1 MKRLHGSAD
10 ATATAPMSECL
21 SLISAV
27 ERYPQWH
34 PDVVRDVALL
44 DGEEAGTKAEVTLH
58 VAHGPIVRDFDL
70 LMVVTHETPSSMT
83 LTRIARTVDDEE
95 EFRVRWQLHPL
106 GPARTELSLELDA
119 SLAVPRLLPLG
130 GIGDAFAAS
139 FVRAAVNALA
149 AGARA

>member
-10 ATATAPMSECL
+10 ATAKASLQDCL

-34 PDVVRDVALL
+34 SDVVREVLLL
-44 DGEEAGTKAEVTLH
+44 DGDEPETRAEVTLH

-70 LMVVTHETPSSMT
+70 LMAVTHESPASMT
-83 LTRIARTVDDEE
+83 LTRIARTSDDRE
-95 EFRVRWQLHPL
+95 EFQVRWQLRPL
-106 GPARTELSLELDA
+106 GPAQTELNLELDA

-139 FVRAAVNALA
+139 FVRAAVNALDHA
-149 AGARA
+149 